1 MFLEKVILGL
11 SSLAK
16 VFDFSTQEAEAG
28 GLRIQDLPGVCKTY
42 QHTVLTN
49 WRSKRI
55 QALYITVTGNLSVK
69 YLGVF
74 RLIF

>member
-16 VFDFSTQEAEAG
+16 VCDFSTQEAEAG

-42 QHTVLTN
+42 QHNSFDKLEIQKNSGIYYTN
-49 WRSKRI
+49 RKSI
-55 QALYITVTGNLSVK
+55 S
-69 YLGVF
+69 
-74 RLIF
+74 